1 VAGLPLGSTELLRP
15 TAMINVLGQPS
26 IPQSVLATH
35 DVTSHWYGK
44 TAKPGRKMG
53 HINVSADN
61 LHQLGERL
69 AALAEI
75 LPEEDYPGVANTSTQ
90 LILN

>member
-1 VAGLPLGSTELLRP
+1 
-15 TAMINVLGQPS
+15 
-26 IPQSVLATH
+26 
-35 DVTSHWYGK
+35 
-44 TAKPGRKMG
+44 MG
-53 HINVSADN
+53 HINVSANN

-75 LPEEDYPGVANTSTQ
+75 LPEHDYPGVAATSTQ